1 VIVGANRIVEHEGH
15 AYHVQCEDLGVETAN
30 FEVRVYENGTVL
42 WHKRVPYRA
51 VLIKNLPKSQ
61 QDEELRTLMEK
72 TIQTVG
78 AAIVKGK
85 LGGS

>member
-1 VIVGANRIVEHEGH
+1 MIIGANRIVEHEGR
-15 AYHVQCEDLGVETAN
+15 AYHVQCEDLGVESAN
-30 FEVRVYENGTVL
+30 FEVRVYEKGTVL

-51 VLIKNLPKSQ
+51 VLIKNLPKLE
-61 QDEELRTLMEK
+61 QDEELRSLMEK

-85 LGGS
+85 LAGS

>member
-1 VIVGANRIVEHEGH
+1 VIIGANRIVEHEGH
-15 AYHVQCEDLGVETAN
+15 AYHVQCEDLGVEAAT

-51 VLIKNLPKSQ
+51 VLIRNLPKLE
-61 QDEELRTLMEK
+61 QDEELRSLMEK
-72 TIQTVG
+72 TIHTVG

-85 LGGS
+85 LTGS

>member
-1 VIVGANRIVEHEGH
+1 MIVGANRIVEHEGH
-15 AYHVQCEDLGVETAN
+15 AYQVQCEDLGVESAN

-42 WHKRVPYRA
+42 WVKRVPYRA
-51 VLIKNLPKSQ
+51 VLIKNLPRLE
-61 QDEELRTLMEK
+61 QDEELRSLMEK

-85 LGGS
+85 LAGA

>member
-1 VIVGANRIVEHEGH
+1 MIIGANRIVEHEGH
-15 AYHVQCEDLGVETAN
+15 AYHVQCEDLGVESAN

-42 WHKRVPYRA
+42 WLKRVPYRA
-51 VLIKNLPKSQ
+51 VLIRNLPKTE

-85 LGGS
+85 LAGS